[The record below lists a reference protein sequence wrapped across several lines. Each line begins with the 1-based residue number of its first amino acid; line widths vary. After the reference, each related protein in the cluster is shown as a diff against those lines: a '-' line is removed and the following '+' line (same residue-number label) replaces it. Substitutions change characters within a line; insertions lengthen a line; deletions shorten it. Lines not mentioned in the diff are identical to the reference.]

1 MAEAQFILEGVIFT
15 KKSLYWVKQNPLKA
29 LQGNF

>member
-1 MAEAQFILEGVIFT
+1 L
-15 KKSLYWVKQNPLKA
+15 KQNPLKA